1 MITQLEKRYKAVVC
15 ARCGAAMPVSPTIA
29 DLKEEHRDET
39 AATPRAF
46 IARCRSCENE
56 GVYTIDSIRSFEGE
70 PPKPKARSHS
80 A

>member
-1 MITQLEKRYKAVVC
+1 MITQMEKRYKAVVC
-15 ARCGAAMPVSPTIA
+15 ALGGAAMPVSPTIA

-56 GVYTIDSIRSFEGE
+56 GV
-70 PPKPKARSHS
+70 
-80 A
+80 